1 MKKVYIIIGLL
12 FVTAAVLLYWQ
23 GKKGGGDNYLGVG
36 KSQKTAMSLPAE
48 FPQDFP
54 VDATVKDQAQ
64 PQRGPNGEI
73 LLQLSTNLTAKQAK
87 VVYSDYF
94 KQKGWQV
101 LSKIDVSVGGSI
113 TAKSPV
119 GDILDV
125 SFSPLPGNKTS
136 INASLAKAK

>member
-36 KSQKTAMSLPAE
+36 KSQKTAMTLPAE

-54 VDATVKDQAQ
+54 VDTTVQDQSQ
-64 PQRGPNGEI
+64 PQTGPDGEI
-73 LLQLSTNLTAKQAK
+73 LLQLSTNLTLEQAK

-101 LSKIDVSVGGSI
+101 LSQVNASVGSSI
-113 TAKSPV
+113 TAKSPT
-119 GDILDV
+119 GDILAV
-125 SFSPLPGNKTS
+125 SFSPLPGSKTF
-136 INASLAKAK
+136 INASLAKSK